1 MFIHFVHVSTQ
12 KHVEWLADLMIN
24 VEMLRFY
31 EFDQRI
37 KKLLS
42 TTEFTAATHNLA
54 EHYSKEETL
63 KHLNV

>member
-1 MFIHFVHVSTQ
+1 
-12 KHVEWLADLMIN
+12 MIT
-24 VEMLRFY
+24 VEMLQFY

-54 EHYSKEETL
+54 EHYAKEETL